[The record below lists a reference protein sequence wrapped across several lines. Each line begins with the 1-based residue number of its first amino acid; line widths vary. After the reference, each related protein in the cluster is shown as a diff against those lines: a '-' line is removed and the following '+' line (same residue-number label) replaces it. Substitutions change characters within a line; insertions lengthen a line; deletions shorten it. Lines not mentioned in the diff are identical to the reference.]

1 MATTDQERTMS
12 RVIADMSMSL
22 DGFIADTNDSVDHL
36 FGWFFNG
43 DVEVPTAIEGVA
55 FKTSPASA
63 DMLRDAFET
72 VGALISGRRNF
83 DLVDGWGGA
92 HPMGVP
98 VFIVTHEIPEGWP
111 RDDRIRFVTDGIES
125 AVAQAKEAAGDK
137 VVGVATPSIVQQCLD
152 AGLLDGIH
160 VNLVPVLLGE
170 GIPFFANL
178 ATAPVQLEG
187 PEVVEGTGVTH
198 LSYRVVR

>member
-1 MATTDQERTMS
+1 MS

-22 DGFIADTNDSVDHL
+22 DGYVADPNDGVDHL

-43 DVEVPTAIEGVA
+43 DVETPTANPAFA
-55 FKTSPASA
+55 FKTSQPSA
-63 DMLRDAFET
+63 GVLRDALGG

-83 DLVDGWGGA
+83 EIASGWGGT

-98 VFIVTHEIPEGWP
+98 VFVVTHEAPSDWSGG
-111 RDDRIRFVTDGIES
+111 DGIRFVTDGIES
-125 AVAQAKEAAGDK
+125 AVAQAKEAAGEK
-137 VVGVATPSIVQQCLD
+137 TVGVATPSMVQQCLD
-152 AGLLDGIH
+152 AGLLDGIN
-160 VNLVPVLLGE
+160 VNLVPVLLGG

-178 ATAPVQLEG
+178 ANAPVQLEG

-198 LSYRVVR
+198 LTYRVVR